1 MGRQPTD
8 MKEMTVNH
16 TKTLKYALLAYAA
29 IATLAGPLPTRA
41 SDVGQSYM
49 AGYDPLSSFLAP
61 GAPRYSTLPLAV
73 RENPPWPPRR
83 PTDLGV
89 TPTQSA
95 AN

>member
-1 MGRQPTD
+1 MNGT
-8 MKEMTVNH
+8 E
-16 TKTLKYALLAYAA
+16 TLKWASLACAALAPF
-29 IATLAGPLPTRA
+29 AGTLPTRA
-41 SDVGQSYM
+41 SDLGPSYI
-49 AGYDPLSSFLAP
+49 AGYDALSSVLAP

-89 TPTQSA
+89 THAQSA